1 MKISNFDIIG
11 EREDK
16 ESGKIIF
23 IKFTV
28 TRRFLF
34 WEFCYDVVAYKRECC
49 HSYWRDIKDGS
60 LLSGVI
66 DGHYESFLA
75 RKLL

>member
-1 MKISNFDIIG
+1 MKISNFDIIC

-16 ESGKIIF
+16 KSGKVFF

-34 WEFCYDVVAYKRECC
+34 WEFCHDVVAYKGEC

-60 LLSGVI
+60 ILSGVI
-66 DGHYESFLA
+66 DNHYEAFIA